1 MDNIIKV
8 IFEEWQEVQHD
19 NSLKQWSYGQV
30 LKIEGLKLPE
40 GNVEVHFSLTEN
52 NGNANVLIGTVEN
65 GVITVDIPRF
75 ILTKENVYLSSYNA
89 YAWIYVDD
97 GDTGQTIRK
106 IVFEIESRPKPEDY
120 VYTEDE
126 LKTYEA
132 LEKKVNAVEGK
143 VVILEES
150 QNKPKNIIRYNL
162 REFFG
167 TFYISDYFTK
177 TLKSLELVTAL
188 VEEMLVPTNM
198 VSLQLSIQRG
208 NTILHPDVVLDEYA
222 YTVGASYEKYVIDKI
237 IVSNNQITGVLGVN
251 ITFYKLNEETDWDLT
266 VTIYPLIDNFY
277 LEKYDYVTN
286 NELSTTLEDYVKN
299 DTMASQK
306 TPGLVKTYTA
316 GGTGMD
322 SQSRLVVLV
331 ASEDEI
337 KNRTMYKKVITPSN
351 MDLAVKEVLTNSQIE
366 WTEDEKK
373 AVRIM
378 LGIEEEE
385 PTTFI
390 CKCCGQEY
398 SLDGEERQR
407 YYDVD
412 GNDVTEEVEA
422 SYGHYCTECIGG
434 YAVEISC
441 VNCGE
446 TDSIGN
452 MQYSNGDWLCENCM

>member
-8 IFEEWQEVQHD
+8 NFEEWQEVQHD

-52 NGNANVLIGTVEN
+52 NGNANVLIGTVKN

-126 LKTYEA
+126 LKTYKK
-132 LEKKVNAVEGK
+132 LE
-143 VVILEES
+143 
-150 QNKPKNIIRYNL
+150 
-162 REFFG
+162 
-167 TFYISDYFTK
+167 
-177 TLKSLELVTAL
+177 
-188 VEEMLVPTNM
+188 
-198 VSLQLSIQRG
+198 
-208 NTILHPDVVLDEYA
+208 
-222 YTVGASYEKYVIDKI
+222 DKI
-237 IVSNNQITGVLGVN
+237 IKLEN
-251 ITFYKLNEETDWDLT
+251 IEV
-266 VTIYPLIDNFY
+266 VTIDLKNVVLPDSVYSAATVNTEEAITIIEKLKCGSTRVQLEISRKSAEDIIPVEILLTPSYRMGEDFY
-277 LEKYDYVTN
+277 LFVGMVHDGVSVNYMEVSIHNDADKPYIHIVSKLLCTMYQLLN
-286 NELSTTLEDYVKN
+286 YVKN
-299 DTMASQK
+299 EDLNNYVTFDDMASQSK
-306 TPGLVKTYTA
+306 PGLVKTYTA

-322 SQSRLVVLV
+322 SQKRLVILV
-331 ASEDEI
+331 ATEEEI
-337 KNRTMYKKVITPSN
+337 KKRTTNKKVITPSN

-385 PTTFI
+385 LTTFI

-452 MQYSNGDWLCENCM
+452 MHYTNGDWLCENCM